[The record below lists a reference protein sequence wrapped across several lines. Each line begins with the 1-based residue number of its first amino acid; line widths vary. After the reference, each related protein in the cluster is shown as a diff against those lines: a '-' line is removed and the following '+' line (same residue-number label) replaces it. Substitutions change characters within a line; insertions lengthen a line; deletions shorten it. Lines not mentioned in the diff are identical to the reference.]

1 MKSTFFRPSGL
12 SLLALLLLTA
22 LIVLP
27 NIQCNKGQ
35 TSYLDFP
42 EHPTP
47 EIPRDVDMNLKAEL
61 EQQKK
66 FDDVQRLFDLVSWKA
81 FMALNWPTH
90 PDGKP
95 KAKLSDKGM
104 PVWSSWKESF
114 EVYKPGGVKP
124 LPWGNDRDINE
135 FIRGHNNLAADA
147 KDKSLRVL
155 FRNNKHNEVSDVADE
170 SDQAF
175 GGGLWDQNGNLV
187 MYEVLMN
194 ETEFNYVVT
203 NTLYNVEGQIEF
215 NKNKN
220 VVSFPAGTYGE
231 EAIGAIE
238 IKVAWKVID
247 PDKDIAS
254 RYLTMEGYIP
264 DPKEYTISTDP
275 KKPAC
280 FVVFPENPT
289 YIKATLG
296 MVGMHIAMK
305 TTSSPQWIWATFEQK
320 DNIEA
325 DPAVTGKSLSG
336 KTVSLKP
343 SFNDP
348 SCEDCAQN
356 ACVEPDAN
364 GLRRSQIR
372 RMIPIPPAKKELNAQ
387 ASKRLAALNSV
398 LQYYELID
406 TQWPTSPDT
415 PPTPA
420 GNGVAS
426 VNNKPGGN
434 VTPVF
439 LTNMTMETYFQIG
452 DQPAYQMEESYGN
465 PKFTA
470 ADSVT
475 IFATESCTGCHF
487 SAGIATG
494 AAVDTTKGTLVAI
507 SGPPQSADFSWLLQ
521 TQAQFVNP
529 RPTEPLKPAKKN

>member
-1 MKSTFFRPSGL
+1 MKSTFPRPSAS
-12 SLLALLLLTA
+12 SLLALLFLAA
-22 LIVLP
+22 LVVLP

-47 EIPRDVDMNLKAEL
+47 IIPRDVDMNLKAEL
-61 EQQKK
+61 EQQGK
-66 FDDVQRLFDLVSWKA
+66 FDDVQRLFDLVSWKT
-81 FMALNWPTH
+81 FMALNWPMH

-95 KAKLSDKGM
+95 KAKLSDEGL

-114 EVYKPGGVKP
+114 EVYKPDGGKP
-124 LPWGNDRDINE
+124 SPWGDDRDLNAG
-135 FIRGHNNLAADA
+135 IRGHTNLPADA
-147 KDKSLRVL
+147 KEKTLRVL
-155 FRNNKHNEVSDVADE
+155 FRNNKHNEASNKADE

-215 NKNKN
+215 NKNKK

-238 IKVAWKVID
+238 IKIAWKVID

-254 RYLTMEGYIP
+254 RYLTIEGYIP
-264 DPKEYTISTDP
+264 DPKEYTISTNPND
-275 KKPAC
+275 PAC
-280 FVVFPENPT
+280 FVVFPQNPT

-320 DNIEA
+320 DNLEA
-325 DPAVTGKSLSG
+325 DPKVSGQSLSG
-336 KTVSLKP
+336 KTVNLKP

-348 SCEDCAQN
+348 GCETCAQN
-356 ACVEPDAN
+356 LCVEPDAN
-364 GLRRSQIR
+364 GLRRSQLR
-372 RMIPIPPAKKELNAQ
+372 RMIPIPPAKRELNAQ

-398 LQYYELID
+398 LQYYELVD
-406 TQWPTSPDT
+406 TQWPTSPTT

-426 VNNKPGGN
+426 VLNKPGGN

-452 DQPAYQMEESYGN
+452 NQPAYQMEESYGN
-465 PKFTA
+465 PTFTA

-487 SAGIATG
+487 SAGIAVRDS
-494 AAVDTTKGTLVAI
+494 VDPKGNLITI

-521 TQAQFVNP
+521 TQAQHV
-529 RPTEPLKPAKKN
+529 KKE